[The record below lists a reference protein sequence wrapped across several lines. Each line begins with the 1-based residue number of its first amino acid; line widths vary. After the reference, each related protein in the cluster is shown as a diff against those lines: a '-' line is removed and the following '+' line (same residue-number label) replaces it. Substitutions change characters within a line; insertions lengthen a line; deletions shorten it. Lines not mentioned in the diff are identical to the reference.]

1 MSVDSITNPTL
12 VHQLHLRQLLLLL
25 LQQEAQQQG
34 HVQQPPNEYRPGG
47 LLPPLLPAAILTS
60 IDINDFQ
67 QSQQQP
73 PTVEFPVGRIDNLS
87 FDDTNGTFAPAA
99 NPEHLFSGEAQ
110 RGHTPLRP
118 QSERAMFFLVVRALF
133 KILEIQKRKDTFP
146 TDDLNW
152 LTRRVKRVL
161 SIGMR
166 RNRAGDARFIPLH
179 VALEPLLRQ
188 AVGDVYWRQ
197 AVDIAHRYWASKG
210 MSFR

>member
-1 MSVDSITNPTL
+1 VDFC
-12 VHQLHLRQLLLLL
+12 HRWF
-25 LQQEAQQQG
+25 QQQ
-34 HVQQPPNEYRPGG
+34 
-47 LLPPLLPAAILTS
+47 S
-60 IDINDFQ
+60 DINDFQ

-118 QSERAMFFLVVRALF
+118 LNERAMFFLVVRALF
-133 KILEIQKRKDTFP
+133 KILEIQKRKDTFR

-179 VALEPLLRQ
+179 AVLEPLLRQ
-188 AVGDVYWRQ
+188 AVGDVCWRQ